1 MLHNICEACQWV
13 SHTHPTGTGHSGKE
27 GPLDTLAETYKTSTF
42 VPGPIPGVLQPKKKV
57 LLRIIT

>member
-1 MLHNICEACQWV
+1 MSVGVTHA
-13 SHTHPTGTGHSGKE
+13 SHRHGHSEKGA
-27 GPLDTLAETYKTSTF
+27 PLDTLAETYKTSTF